1 MDDQYVKKMQEI
13 DGTVEAEGWF
23 GVEFTDSTNLGSVF
37 SLILIFSTTLE
48 TSMMLYYLWEYQ
60 RIVSSFQDV

>member
-1 MDDQYVKKMQEI
+1 MQEI
-13 DGTVEAEGWF
+13 DGTVEF